1 MSSSAKK
8 LANDVT
14 RRKIETLV
22 QVLAVLEQEAQKKN
36 FWQRLKV
43 SLQFLFTKRV
53 DVFFKE
59 ANK

>member
-14 RRKIETLV
+14 RRKVETLV

-36 FWQRLKV
+36 FWQRLKI
-43 SLQFLFTKRV
+43 SLQFLFTKRI

-59 ANK
+59 MNK

>member
-14 RRKIETLV
+14 RRKVETLV
-22 QVLAVLEQEAQKKN
+22 QVLAVLEQEAQKKS
-36 FWQRLKV
+36 FLQRLKI
-43 SLQFLFTKRV
+43 SLQFLFTKRI

-59 ANK
+59 TSK